1 MARSRSH
8 TRRAP
13 RSMPRGTLVVHAE
26 GYGFVRTAEGE
37 YFIPS
42 AKLGGAFDGDV
53 VEVAPLSS
61 AASKAHRSSGRD
73 AMRTGGRPAARVVRV
88 VERAHETLI
97 GRYEVAD
104 PFGVVI
110 PEDPRIPYDI
120 FTQRSAVPDIPHG
133 ALVRVR
139 ISTYPSRNTAATG
152 VVEEVLG
159 EADEPRIGVESI
171 IARHKLETRFS
182 DACLKEADGLRLDVE
197 AALSRGYVDLRDR
210 CVFTI
215 DPVDAR
221 DFDDALSLEW
231 IAGDGSMGVARERVG
246 DDGSMGVARER
257 VGDGEAVALSRGRI
271 GDDSAVL
278 LRERVGDDSAALSC
292 ESGICSD
299 AGLSV
304 LSADAGSGS
313 SFVSSSA
320 DTGSGSS
327 LAGSSTDTDSTA
339 VLSGSGWENAG
350 AAVWRLGVH
359 IADVSA
365 YVPWGSSIDLDAR
378 SRATSAYLVDRVIPM
393 LPERLSN
400 DLCSLRPDEDRLS
413 MTVDL
418 YLDGKSRVNRY
429 EIYPAVIRS
438 KARLTYDAVQEWL
451 DGFGSSGIAPRPDD
465 ADAPFATDAS
475 AATDALN
482 AADAPAASDVLVATV
497 APAASDA
504 PAAVAP
510 AAADAPAAVA
520 LAAANVPTTSEG
532 RSPYLL
538 RLSGQKRA
546 ENGLEMS
553 RTPQKL
559 DLDAVNCPESL
570 KTTSYSHVDC
580 PKDGKTTCSSQSD
593 GREEGHEAAGRPPSA
608 WESAGRSPYA
618 CEAAGK
624 LPSACEAAPK
634 APRPHGAGIP
644 RQVADRLAPLSRI
657 GKLRAELRRRA
668 GGIDFPSTEAKV
680 RLDADGRPT
689 GVDLRRKTDA
699 TSLVEEAMILANEAV
714 AHRLVAADS
723 PALFRVHERPA
734 ADGLAGLIPVLEEFD
749 WFTRIDK
756 TRFALGDPHAVQAA
770 LEASRGRSE
779 GELVGSLLLRAM
791 KRADYRPSCEG
802 HYGLASEAYAH
813 FTSPIRRYPDLVVHH
828 MLKALLF
835 GRSELHDQEAS
846 ALRWLGRHCS
856 EREREADA
864 AARES
869 QELKLIELM
878 ESQVGEAFSGV
889 VSGVAPY
896 GLYVRLDNT
905 AEGLLPVRRLG
916 TEYYSL
922 DAELHRLVG
931 QDSGR
936 TWRLGQRVAVLLT
949 LADARRHVLEFRL
962 AGEVR

>member
-53 VEVAPLSS
+53 VEIAPLSS

-120 FTQRSAVPDIPHG
+120 FTQRSSAPGIPHG

-139 ISTYPSRNTAATG
+139 ISTYPSRTTAATG

-197 AALSRGYVDLRDR
+197 AALSRGYADLRDR

-221 DFDDALSLEW
+221 DFDDALSLERLDGSDDMAS
-231 IAGDGSMGVARERVG
+231 AGDVPASPADGTAGRSGKTRAQTGPRALDEGVLRTP
-246 DDGSMGVARER
+246 SK
-257 VGDGEAVALSRGRI
+257 ALRI
-271 GDDSAVL
+271 
-278 LRERVGDDSAALSC
+278 LR
-292 ESGICSD
+292 
-299 AGLSV
+299 AGLPASPGGASGD
-304 LSADAGSGS
+304 LGSTPAS
-313 SFVSSSA
+313 S
-320 DTGSGSS
+320 
-327 LAGSSTDTDSTA
+327 AGSSIEMGGPSVP
-339 VLSGSGWENAG
+339 VLSGVGWEGAG
-350 AAVWRLGVH
+350 VPVWRLGVH

-365 YVPWGSSIDLDAR
+365 YVPWGSAIDLDAR
-378 SRATSAYLVDRVIPM
+378 NRATSAYLVDRVIPM

-418 YLDGKSRVNRY
+418 YLDGKGRVNRY
-429 EIYPAVIRS
+429 EVYPAVIRS
-438 KARLTYDAVQEWL
+438 KARLTYDEVQEWL
-451 DGFGSSGIAPRPDD
+451 DGLGSSGIAPRPDD
-465 ADAPFATDAS
+465 ADAPFATDAP
-475 AATDALN
+475 AVTDESN

-497 APAASDA
+497 APAAADA

-510 AAADAPAAVA
+510 AATNA
-520 LAAANVPTTSEG
+520 LTASEG

-559 DLDAVNCPESL
+559 DLDAADCPESL

-624 LPSACEAAPK
+624 LPPACEAAPE
-634 APRPHGAGIP
+634 APRPHSAGIP

-657 GKLRAELRRRA
+657 GKLRAKLRRRA

-714 AHRLVAADS
+714 AHRLVAVDS

-749 WFTRIDK
+749 WFARIDK
-756 TRFALGDPHAVQAA
+756 TRFALGDPHAVQAV

-936 TWRLGQRVAVLLT
+936 MWRLGQRVAVVLT

>member
-53 VEVAPLSS
+53 VEIAPLSS

-120 FTQRSAVPDIPHG
+120 FTQRSSAPDIPHG

-197 AALSRGYVDLRDR
+197 AALSRGYADLRDR

-231 IAGDGSMGVARERVG
+231 IG
-246 DDGSMGVARER
+246 DDGSMGVTRER
-257 VGDGEAVALSRGRI
+257 IGSGDAAALSRGRI
-271 GDDSAVL
+271 GDGDAPALS
-278 LRERVGDDSAALSC
+278 RERVGDDSAALSR
-292 ESGICSD
+292 EPGICSD
-299 AGLSV
+299 AGLTA
-304 LSADAGSGS
+304 LSADAGSAS
-313 SFVSSSA
+313 SFA
-320 DTGSGSS
+320 
-327 LAGSSTDTDSTA
+327 ASSTAAGSTA
-339 VLSGSGWENAG
+339 VISGSGWENAG

-365 YVPWGSSIDLDAR
+365 YVPWGSAIDLDAR
-378 SRATSAYLVDRVIPM
+378 NRATGAYLVDRVIPM

-418 YLDGKSRVNRY
+418 YLDGKGRVNRY
-429 EIYPAVIRS
+429 EVYPAVIRS

-451 DGFGSSGIAPRPDD
+451 HGFDSPGIAARPDD
-465 ADAPFATDAS
+465 ADAPFATDAP
-475 AATDALN
+475 AVTDASN
-482 AADAPAASDVLVATV
+482 AADSPAAT
-497 APAASDA
+497 
-504 PAAVAP
+504 VAP

-520 LAAANVPTTSEG
+520 PAATNALTASEG

-559 DLDAVNCPESL
+559 DLDAADCPESL

-580 PKDGKTTCSSQSD
+580 PKDGKATCSSQSD

-608 WESAGRSPYA
+608 WESAGRPPYA
-618 CEAAGK
+618 CEAAGRP
-624 LPSACEAAPK
+624 PSACETAPE
-634 APRPHGAGIP
+634 APLLHGAGIP

-657 GKLRAELRRRA
+657 GKLRAEMRRRA

-749 WFTRIDK
+749 WFARIDK

-828 MLKALLF
+828 MLKALLL

-846 ALRWLGRHCS
+846 ALRWLGHHCS

-936 TWRLGQRVAVLLT
+936 TWRLGQRIAVVLT

-962 AGEVR
+962 AGKTV

>member
-13 RSMPRGTLVVHAE
+13 RSMPLGTLVVHAE

-53 VEVAPLSS
+53 VEIAPLSS

-73 AMRTGGRPAARVVRV
+73 AMRAGGRPAARVVRV

-120 FTQRSAVPDIPHG
+120 FTQRSAAPDIPHG

-139 ISTYPSRNTAATG
+139 IATYPSRNTAATG

-197 AALSRGYVDLRDR
+197 AALSRGYADLRDR

-221 DFDDALSLEW
+221 DFDDALSLERLDGSDDMAS
-231 IAGDGSMGVARERVG
+231 AGDAPASPADGTAGRSGKTRAQTGPRALDEGVLRTP
-246 DDGSMGVARER
+246 SK
-257 VGDGEAVALSRGRI
+257 ALRI
-271 GDDSAVL
+271 
-278 LRERVGDDSAALSC
+278 LR
-292 ESGICSD
+292 
-299 AGLSV
+299 AGLPASPGGASGD
-304 LSADAGSGS
+304 LGSTPAS
-313 SFVSSSA
+313 S
-320 DTGSGSS
+320 
-327 LAGSSTDTDSTA
+327 AGSSIEMGGPSVP
-339 VLSGSGWENAG
+339 VLSGVGWEGAG
-350 AAVWRLGVH
+350 VPVWRLGVH

-365 YVPWGSSIDLDAR
+365 YVPWGSAIDLDAR
-378 SRATSAYLVDRVIPM
+378 NRATSAYLVDRVIPM

-418 YLDGKSRVNRY
+418 YLDGKGRVNRY
-429 EIYPAVIRS
+429 EVYPAVIRS

-451 DGFGSSGIAPRPDD
+451 DGFDSPGIAARPDD
-465 ADAPFATDAS
+465 ADAPFATDAP
-475 AATDALN
+475 AVTDASN
-482 AADAPAASDVLVATV
+482 AADAPAAT
-497 APAASDA
+497 
-504 PAAVAP
+504 VAP

-520 LAAANVPTTSEG
+520 PAATNALTASEG

-559 DLDAVNCPESL
+559 DLNAADCPESL

-624 LPSACEAAPK
+624 PPSACDTAPEAPL
-634 APRPHGAGIP
+634 PHGAGIP

-846 ALRWLGRHCS
+846 ALRWLGLHCS

-936 TWRLGQRVAVLLT
+936 TWRLGQRVAVVLT

>member
-1 MARSRSH
+1 MSRSRSH

-53 VEVAPLSS
+53 VEIAPLSS

-73 AMRTGGRPAARVVRV
+73 AMRTGGRPAARVVCV

-104 PFGVVI
+104 PFGVVT

-120 FTQRSAVPDIPHG
+120 FTQRSAAPDIPHG

-139 ISTYPSRNTAATG
+139 IATYASRNTAATG

-197 AALSRGYVDLRDR
+197 AALSRGYADLRDR
-210 CVFTI
+210 CMFTI

-221 DFDDALSLEW
+221 DFDDALSLERLDGSDDMAS
-231 IAGDGSMGVARERVG
+231 AGDAPASPADGTAGRSGKTRAQTGPRALDEGVLRTP
-246 DDGSMGVARER
+246 SK
-257 VGDGEAVALSRGRI
+257 ALRI
-271 GDDSAVL
+271 
-278 LRERVGDDSAALSC
+278 LR
-292 ESGICSD
+292 
-299 AGLSV
+299 AGLPSSPGGASSD
-304 LSADAGSGS
+304 LGSTPAS
-313 SFVSSSA
+313 S
-320 DTGSGSS
+320 
-327 LAGSSTDTDSTA
+327 AGSSIEMGGPSVP
-339 VLSGSGWENAG
+339 VLSGVGWEGAG
-350 AAVWRLGVH
+350 VPVWRLGVH

-365 YVPWGSSIDLDAR
+365 YVPWGSAIDLDAR
-378 SRATSAYLVDRVIPM
+378 NRATSAYLVDRVIPM

-418 YLDGKSRVNRY
+418 YLDGKGRVNRY
-429 EIYPAVIRS
+429 EVYPAVIRS

-451 DGFGSSGIAPRPDD
+451 DGFDSPGIAARPDD
-465 ADAPFATDAS
+465 ADAPFATDAP
-475 AATDALN
+475 ALTEASN
-482 AADAPAASDVLVATV
+482 AADAPAAT
-497 APAASDA
+497 
-504 PAAVAP
+504 VAP

-520 LAAANVPTTSEG
+520 LAAANALTASEG

-538 RLSGQKRA
+538 RLSGQNRA

-559 DLDAVNCPESL
+559 DLDAADCPESL

-580 PKDGKTTCSSQSD
+580 LKDGKATCSSQSD

-608 WESAGRSPYA
+608 WESAGRPPYA
-618 CEAAGK
+618 CEVAGRP
-624 LPSACEAAPK
+624 PSACETAPE
-634 APRPHGAGIP
+634 APLPHGAGIP

-657 GKLRAELRRRA
+657 GKLRAEMRRRA

-749 WFTRIDK
+749 WFARIDK
-756 TRFALGDPHAVQAA
+756 TRFALGDSHAVQAA

-835 GRSELHDQEAS
+835 GHSELHDQEAS

-869 QELKLIELM
+869 QELKLIGLM

-936 TWRLGQRVAVLLT
+936 TWRLGQRVAVVLT

>member
-53 VEVAPLSS
+53 VEIAPLSS

-120 FTQRSAVPDIPHG
+120 FTQRSAAPDIPHG

-182 DACLKEADGLRLDVE
+182 DACLKEADGLRFDVE
-197 AALSRGYVDLRDR
+197 AALSRGYADLRDR

-231 IAGDGSMGVARERVG
+231 IG
-246 DDGSMGVARER
+246 DDGSMGVTRER
-257 VGDGEAVALSRGRI
+257 IGSGDAAALSRGRI
-271 GDDSAVL
+271 GDGDAPALS
-278 LRERVGDDSAALSC
+278 RERVGDDSAALSR
-292 ESGICSD
+292 EPGICSD
-299 AGLSV
+299 AGLTA
-304 LSADAGSGS
+304 LSADAGSAS
-313 SFVSSSA
+313 SFA
-320 DTGSGSS
+320 
-327 LAGSSTDTDSTA
+327 ASSTAAGSTA
-339 VLSGSGWENAG
+339 VISGSGWENAG

-365 YVPWGSSIDLDAR
+365 YVPWGSAIDLDAR
-378 SRATSAYLVDRVIPM
+378 NRATSAYLVDRVIPM

-418 YLDGKSRVNRY
+418 YLDGKGRVNRY
-429 EIYPAVIRS
+429 EVYPAVIRS

-451 DGFGSSGIAPRPDD
+451 DGFDSPGIAARPDD
-465 ADAPFATDAS
+465 ADAPFATDAP
-475 AATDALN
+475 AVTDASN
-482 AADAPAASDVLVATV
+482 AADAPAAT
-497 APAASDA
+497 
-504 PAAVAP
+504 VAP

-520 LAAANVPTTSEG
+520 PAAINALSASEG

-559 DLDAVNCPESL
+559 DLDAADCPESL

-580 PKDGKTTCSSQSD
+580 PKDGKATCSSQSD

-618 CEAAGK
+618 CEAAGRP
-624 LPSACEAAPK
+624 PSACEAAPE

-644 RQVADRLAPLSRI
+644 RQVADCLAPLSRI
-657 GKLRAELRRRA
+657 GKLRAEMRRRA

-699 TSLVEEAMILANEAV
+699 TSLVEEAMILANEAI

-749 WFTRIDK
+749 WFARIDK

-770 LEASRGRSE
+770 LETYVSSIQQSFQNYLPDQYEIAKGAKVQTLGT
-779 GELVGSLLLRAM
+779 GEVVLAL
-791 KRADYRPSCEG
+791 CE
-802 HYGLASEAYAH
+802 
-813 FTSPIRRYPDLVVHH
+813 
-828 MLKALLF
+828 
-835 GRSELHDQEAS
+835 
-846 ALRWLGRHCS
+846 
-856 EREREADA
+856 DA
-864 AARES
+864 
-869 QELKLIELM
+869 
-878 ESQVGEAFSGV
+878 SGV
-889 VSGVAPY
+889 LSAIE
-896 GLYVRLDNT
+896 D
-905 AEGLLPVRRLG
+905 
-916 TEYYSL
+916 
-922 DAELHRLVG
+922 
-931 QDSGR
+931 
-936 TWRLGQRVAVLLT
+936 
-949 LADARRHVLEFRL
+949 RL
-962 AGEVR
+962 AG

>member
-13 RSMPRGTLVVHAE
+13 RSMPRGSLVVHAE

-53 VEVAPLSS
+53 VEIAPLSS

-120 FTQRSAVPDIPHG
+120 FTQRSAAPDILHG

-139 ISTYPSRNTAATG
+139 ISTYPSRNTAAAG

-197 AALSRGYVDLRDR
+197 AALSRGYADLRDR

-221 DFDDALSLEW
+221 DFDDALSLERL
-231 IAGDGSMGVARERVG
+231 DGSDDMASADDAPASPADGTAERSGKTRAQTGPRALDEGVLRTP
-246 DDGSMGVARER
+246 SK
-257 VGDGEAVALSRGRI
+257 ALRTPR
-271 GDDSAVL
+271 
-278 LRERVGDDSAALSC
+278 
-292 ESGICSD
+292 
-299 AGLSV
+299 AGLLASPGGASGD
-304 LSADAGSGS
+304 LGSTPAS
-313 SFVSSSA
+313 S
-320 DTGSGSS
+320 
-327 LAGSSTDTDSTA
+327 AGSSIEMGGPSVP
-339 VLSGSGWENAG
+339 VLSGVGWEGAG
-350 AAVWRLGVH
+350 APVWRLGVH

-365 YVPWGSSIDLDAR
+365 YVPWGSAIDLDAR
-378 SRATSAYLVDRVIPM
+378 NRATSAYLVDRVIPM

-418 YLDGKSRVNRY
+418 YLDGKGRVNRY
-429 EIYPAVIRS
+429 GIYPAVIRS

-451 DGFGSSGIAPRPDD
+451 DGLGSSGIAPRPDD
-465 ADAPFATDAS
+465 ADAPFATDAP
-475 AATDALN
+475 AVTDASN
-482 AADAPAASDVLVATV
+482 AADAPAAT
-497 APAASDA
+497 
-504 PAAVAP
+504 VAP

-520 LAAANVPTTSEG
+520 PAATNALTASEG

-559 DLDAVNCPESL
+559 DLDAADCPESL

-593 GREEGHEAAGRPPSA
+593 GREERHEAAGRPPSA
-608 WESAGRSPYA
+608 CEAAGSSPSAW
-618 CEAAGK
+618 EAAGK
-624 LPSACEAAPK
+624 LPSACEAASE
-634 APRPHGAGIP
+634 APRPHSAGIP
-644 RQVADRLAPLSRI
+644 RQVADRLALLSRI

-680 RLDADGRPT
+680 RLDADGYPV

-936 TWRLGQRVAVLLT
+936 TWRLGQRVAVVLT

>member
-53 VEVAPLSS
+53 VEIAPLSS

-73 AMRTGGRPAARVVRV
+73 AMRTRGRPAARVVRV
-88 VERAHETLI
+88 LERAHETLI

-120 FTQRSAVPDIPHG
+120 FTQRASAPDIPHG

-197 AALSRGYVDLRDR
+197 AALSRGYADLRDR

-221 DFDDALSLEW
+221 DFDDALSLERLDGSDDMAS
-231 IAGDGSMGVARERVG
+231 AGDAPASPADGTAGRSGKTRAQTGPRALDEGVLRTP
-246 DDGSMGVARER
+246 SK
-257 VGDGEAVALSRGRI
+257 ALRI
-271 GDDSAVL
+271 
-278 LRERVGDDSAALSC
+278 LR
-292 ESGICSD
+292 
-299 AGLSV
+299 AGLPASPGGASSD
-304 LSADAGSGS
+304 LGSTPAS
-313 SFVSSSA
+313 S
-320 DTGSGSS
+320 
-327 LAGSSTDTDSTA
+327 AGSSIEMGGPSVP
-339 VLSGSGWENAG
+339 VLSGVGWEGAG
-350 AAVWRLGVH
+350 VPVWRLGVH

-365 YVPWGSSIDLDAR
+365 YVPWGSAIDLDAR
-378 SRATSAYLVDRVIPM
+378 NRATSAYLVDRVIPM

-418 YLDGKSRVNRY
+418 YLDGKGRVNRY
-429 EIYPAVIRS
+429 EVYPAVIRS

-451 DGFGSSGIAPRPDD
+451 DGFDSPGIAARPDD
-465 ADAPFATDAS
+465 ADAPFATDAP
-475 AATDALN
+475 AVTDASN
-482 AADAPAASDVLVATV
+482 AADAPAAT
-497 APAASDA
+497 
-504 PAAVAP
+504 VAP

-520 LAAANVPTTSEG
+520 PAATNALTASEG

-559 DLDAVNCPESL
+559 DLDAADCPESL

-580 PKDGKTTCSSQSD
+580 PKDGKATCSSQGD
-593 GREEGHEAAGRPPSA
+593 GRGEGHEAAGRPP
-608 WESAGRSPYA
+608 YA
-618 CEAAGK
+618 CEAAGRP
-624 LPSACEAAPK
+624 PSACETAPE
-634 APRPHGAGIP
+634 APLPHGAGIP

-657 GKLRAELRRRA
+657 GKLRAEMRRRA

-749 WFTRIDK
+749 WFARIDK

-936 TWRLGQRVAVLLT
+936 TWRLGQRVAVVLT

-962 AGEVR
+962 AGKTV

>member
-1 MARSRSH
+1 
-8 TRRAP
+8 
-13 RSMPRGTLVVHAE
+13 MPRGTLVVHAE

-53 VEVAPLSS
+53 VEIAPLSS

-73 AMRTGGRPAARVVRV
+73 TMRTGGRPAARVVRV
-88 VERAHETLI
+88 VEHAHETLL

-120 FTQRSAVPDIPHG
+120 FTQRSSAPDIPHG

-197 AALSRGYVDLRDR
+197 AALSRGYADLRDR

-221 DFDDALSLEW
+221 DFDDALSLERLDGSDDMAS
-231 IAGDGSMGVARERVG
+231 AGDAPASPTDGTAGRSGKTRAQTGPRALDEGVLRTP
-246 DDGSMGVARER
+246 SK
-257 VGDGEAVALSRGRI
+257 ALRI
-271 GDDSAVL
+271 
-278 LRERVGDDSAALSC
+278 LR
-292 ESGICSD
+292 
-299 AGLSV
+299 AGLPASPGG
-304 LSADAGSGS
+304 AS
-313 SFVSSSA
+313 SDLGYTPASS
-320 DTGSGSS
+320 
-327 LAGSSTDTDSTA
+327 AGSSIEMGGPSVP
-339 VLSGSGWENAG
+339 VLSGVGWEGAG
-350 AAVWRLGVH
+350 VPVWRLGVH

-365 YVPWGSSIDLDAR
+365 YVSWGSAIDLDAR
-378 SRATSAYLVDRVIPM
+378 NRATSAYLVDRVIPM

-418 YLDGKSRVNRY
+418 YLDGKGRVNRY
-429 EIYPAVIRS
+429 EVYPAVIRS

-451 DGFGSSGIAPRPDD
+451 DGFDSPGIAARPDD
-465 ADAPFATDAS
+465 ADAPFATDAP
-475 AATDALN
+475 AVTDASN
-482 AADAPAASDVLVATV
+482 AAAAPAAT
-497 APAASDA
+497 
-504 PAAVAP
+504 VAP

-520 LAAANVPTTSEG
+520 LAAANALTASEG

-538 RLSGQKRA
+538 RLSGQNRA

-559 DLDAVNCPESL
+559 DLDAADCPESL

-580 PKDGKTTCSSQSD
+580 PKDGKATCSSQSD

-608 WESAGRSPYA
+608 WESAGRPPYA
-618 CEAAGK
+618 CEAAGRP
-624 LPSACEAAPK
+624 PSACETAPE
-634 APRPHGAGIP
+634 APLPHGAGIP
-644 RQVADRLAPLSRI
+644 RQVADRLAPLSHI
-657 GKLRAELRRRA
+657 GKLRAEMRRRA

-734 ADGLAGLIPVLEEFD
+734 ADGLAGLIPVLEELD
-749 WFTRIDK
+749 WFARIDK

-846 ALRWLGRHCS
+846 ALRWLGSHCS

-936 TWRLGQRVAVLLT
+936 TWRLGQRIAVVLT

-962 AGEVR
+962 AGKTI

>member
-37 YFIPS
+37 YFIPP

-53 VEVAPLSS
+53 VEIAPLSS

-120 FTQRSAVPDIPHG
+120 FTQRSAAPDIPHG

-139 ISTYPSRNTAATG
+139 ILTYPSRNTAATG

-171 IARHKLETRFS
+171 IARRKFETRFS

-197 AALSRGYVDLRDR
+197 AALSRGYADLRDR

-221 DFDDALSLEW
+221 DFDDALSLERLDGSDDMAS
-231 IAGDGSMGVARERVG
+231 AGDAPASPADGTAGRSGKTRAQTGPRALDEGVLRTP
-246 DDGSMGVARER
+246 SK
-257 VGDGEAVALSRGRI
+257 ALRI
-271 GDDSAVL
+271 
-278 LRERVGDDSAALSC
+278 LR
-292 ESGICSD
+292 
-299 AGLSV
+299 AGLPASPGGASSD
-304 LSADAGSGS
+304 LGSTPAS
-313 SFVSSSA
+313 S
-320 DTGSGSS
+320 
-327 LAGSSTDTDSTA
+327 AGSSIEMGGPSVP
-339 VLSGSGWENAG
+339 VLSGVGWEGAG
-350 AAVWRLGVH
+350 APVWRLGVH

-365 YVPWGSSIDLDAR
+365 YVPWGSAIDLDAR
-378 SRATSAYLVDRVIPM
+378 NRATSAYLVDRVIPM

-418 YLDGKSRVNRY
+418 YLDGKGRVNRY
-429 EIYPAVIRS
+429 EVYPAVIRS

-451 DGFGSSGIAPRPDD
+451 DGFDSPGIAARPDD
-465 ADAPFATDAS
+465 ADAPFATDAP
-475 AATDALN
+475 AVTDASN
-482 AADAPAASDVLVATV
+482 AADAPAATV
-497 APAASDA
+497 APAAAA
-504 PAAVAP
+504 PAAPVAP

-520 LAAANVPTTSEG
+520 PAATNALSASEG

-559 DLDAVNCPESL
+559 DLDAADCPESL

-580 PKDGKTTCSSQSD
+580 PKDGKATCSSQSD

-608 WESAGRSPYA
+608 WESAGRPPYA
-618 CEAAGK
+618 CEAAGRP
-624 LPSACEAAPK
+624 PSACETAPE
-634 APRPHGAGIP
+634 APLPHGAGIP

-657 GKLRAELRRRA
+657 GKLRAQMRRRA

-749 WFTRIDK
+749 WFARIDK

-936 TWRLGQRVAVLLT
+936 TWRLGQRIAVVLT

>member
-53 VEVAPLSS
+53 VEIAPLSS

-73 AMRTGGRPAARVVRV
+73 AMRTRGRPAARVVRV

-120 FTQRSAVPDIPHG
+120 FTQRSSAPDIPHG

-197 AALSRGYVDLRDR
+197 AALSRGYADLRDR

-221 DFDDALSLEW
+221 DFDDALSLERLDGSDDMAS
-231 IAGDGSMGVARERVG
+231 AGDAPASPADGTAGRNGKTRAQTGPRALDEGVLRTP
-246 DDGSMGVARER
+246 SK
-257 VGDGEAVALSRGRI
+257 ALRI
-271 GDDSAVL
+271 
-278 LRERVGDDSAALSC
+278 LR
-292 ESGICSD
+292 
-299 AGLSV
+299 AGLPASPGGASGD
-304 LSADAGSGS
+304 LGSTPAS
-313 SFVSSSA
+313 S
-320 DTGSGSS
+320 
-327 LAGSSTDTDSTA
+327 AGSSIEMGGPSVP
-339 VLSGSGWENAG
+339 VLSGVGWEGAG
-350 AAVWRLGVH
+350 VPVWRLGVH

-365 YVPWGSSIDLDAR
+365 YVPWGSAIDLDAR
-378 SRATSAYLVDRVIPM
+378 NRATSAYLVDRVIPM

-418 YLDGKSRVNRY
+418 YLDGKGRVNRY
-429 EIYPAVIRS
+429 EVYSAVIRS

-451 DGFGSSGIAPRPDD
+451 DGFDSPGIAARPDD
-465 ADAPFATDAS
+465 ADAPFATDAP
-475 AATDALN
+475 AVTDASN
-482 AADAPAASDVLVATV
+482 AADAPAATV
-497 APAASDA
+497 APAAAA
-504 PAAVAP
+504 PAATVAP

-520 LAAANVPTTSEG
+520 PVATNALSASEG

-559 DLDAVNCPESL
+559 DLDAADCPESL

-580 PKDGKTTCSSQSD
+580 PKDGKATCSSQSD
-593 GREEGHEAAGRPPSA
+593 GREEGHEAASRPPSA
-608 WESAGRSPYA
+608 WESAGRPPYA
-618 CEAAGK
+618 CEAAGGP
-624 LPSACEAAPK
+624 PSACETAPE
-634 APRPHGAGIP
+634 APLPHGAGIP

-657 GKLRAELRRRA
+657 GKLRAEMRRRA

-749 WFTRIDK
+749 WFARIDK

-936 TWRLGQRVAVLLT
+936 TWRLGQRVAVVLT
-949 LADARRHVLEFRL
+949 LADVRRHVLEFRL

>member
-26 GYGFVRTAEGE
+26 SYGFVRTAEGE

-53 VEVAPLSS
+53 VEIAPLSS

-73 AMRTGGRPAARVVRV
+73 AMRTRGRPAARVVRV

-120 FTQRSAVPDIPHG
+120 FTQRSSAPDIPHG

-197 AALSRGYVDLRDR
+197 AALSRGYADLRDR

-221 DFDDALSLEW
+221 DFDDALSLERLDGSDDMAS
-231 IAGDGSMGVARERVG
+231 AGDAPASPADGTAGRSGKTRAQTGPRALDEGVLRTP
-246 DDGSMGVARER
+246 SK
-257 VGDGEAVALSRGRI
+257 ALRI
-271 GDDSAVL
+271 
-278 LRERVGDDSAALSC
+278 LR
-292 ESGICSD
+292 
-299 AGLSV
+299 AGLPASPGGASSD
-304 LSADAGSGS
+304 LGSTPAS
-313 SFVSSSA
+313 S
-320 DTGSGSS
+320 
-327 LAGSSTDTDSTA
+327 AGSSIEMGGPSVP
-339 VLSGSGWENAG
+339 VLSGVGWEGAG
-350 AAVWRLGVH
+350 VPVWRLGVH

-365 YVPWGSSIDLDAR
+365 YLPWGSAIDLDAR
-378 SRATSAYLVDRVIPM
+378 NRATSAYLVDRVIPM

-418 YLDGKSRVNRY
+418 YLDGKGRVNRY
-429 EIYPAVIRS
+429 EVYPALIRS

-451 DGFGSSGIAPRPDD
+451 DGFDSPGIAARPDD
-465 ADAPFATDAS
+465 ADAPFATDAP
-475 AATDALN
+475 AVTDASN
-482 AADAPAASDVLVATV
+482 AADAPAATV
-497 APAASDA
+497 APAVADA

-510 AAADAPAAVA
+510 AATNA
-520 LAAANVPTTSEG
+520 LTASKG

-546 ENGLEMS
+546 ENGLETS

-559 DLDAVNCPESL
+559 DLDAADCPESL

-580 PKDGKTTCSSQSD
+580 PKDGKTTCSSQSY
-593 GREEGHEAAGRPPSA
+593 GREERHEAAGRPPSA
-608 WESAGRSPYA
+608 WESAGRPPYA
-618 CEAAGK
+618 CEAAGRP
-624 LPSACEAAPK
+624 PSACETAPE
-634 APRPHGAGIP
+634 APLPHGAGIP

-657 GKLRAELRRRA
+657 GKLRAEMRRRA

-749 WFTRIDK
+749 WFARIDK

-936 TWRLGQRVAVLLT
+936 TWRLGQRIAVVLT

>member
-13 RSMPRGTLVVHAE
+13 RSMPRGTLVVHAG

-197 AALSRGYVDLRDR
+197 AALSRGYADLRDR

-221 DFDDALSLEW
+221 DFDDALSLERLDGSDDMAS
-231 IAGDGSMGVARERVG
+231 AGDAPASPADGTAGRSGKTRAQTGPRALDEGVLRTP
-246 DDGSMGVARER
+246 SK
-257 VGDGEAVALSRGRI
+257 ALRI
-271 GDDSAVL
+271 
-278 LRERVGDDSAALSC
+278 LR
-292 ESGICSD
+292 
-299 AGLSV
+299 AGLPAS
-304 LSADAGSGS
+304 LGGASGDLGSTPAS
-313 SFVSSSA
+313 S
-320 DTGSGSS
+320 
-327 LAGSSTDTDSTA
+327 AGSSIEMGGPSVP
-339 VLSGSGWENAG
+339 VLSGVGWEGAG
-350 AAVWRLGVH
+350 VPVWRLGVH

-365 YVPWGSSIDLDAR
+365 YVPWGSAIDLDAR
-378 SRATSAYLVDRVIPM
+378 NRATSAYLVDRVIPM

-418 YLDGKSRVNRY
+418 YLDGKGRVNRY
-429 EIYPAVIRS
+429 GIYPAVIRS

-465 ADAPFATDAS
+465 ADAPSVADAS
-475 AATDALN
+475 AATDASN

-510 AAADAPAAVA
+510 AAADAPAAVV

-593 GREEGHEAAGRPPSA
+593 GREEGHEAAG
-608 WESAGRSPYA
+608 
-618 CEAAGK
+618 K
-624 LPSACEAAPK
+624 LPSACEAASE
-634 APRPHGAGIP
+634 APRPHSAGIP
-644 RQVADRLAPLSRI
+644 RQVADRLALLSRI

-680 RLDADGRPT
+680 RLDADGYPV

-714 AHRLVAADS
+714 AHRLVAAGS

-828 MLKALLF
+828 MLKALLL

-878 ESQVGEAFSGV
+878 ESQVGEAFSAV

-896 GLYVRLDNT
+896 GLYARLDNT
-905 AEGLLPVRRLG
+905 AEGLLPVRHLG
-916 TEYYSL
+916 AEYFSF
-922 DAELHRLVG
+922 DADLHRLVG
-931 QDSGR
+931 QDSGKV
-936 TWRLGQRVAVLLT
+936 WRLGQRIAVVLT

-962 AGEVR
+962 AGEVA

>member
-1 MARSRSH
+1 
-8 TRRAP
+8 
-13 RSMPRGTLVVHAE
+13 MPRGTLVVHAE

-53 VEVAPLSS
+53 VEIAPLSS

-73 AMRTGGRPAARVVRV
+73 AMRAGGRPAARVVRA

-120 FTQRSAVPDIPHG
+120 FTQRSAAPDIPHG

-139 ISTYPSRNTAATG
+139 IATYPSRNTAATG

-197 AALSRGYVDLRDR
+197 AALSRGYADLRDR

-221 DFDDALSLEW
+221 DFDDALSLERLDGSDDMAS
-231 IAGDGSMGVARERVG
+231 AGDAPASPADGTAGRSGKTRAQTGPRALDEGVLRTP
-246 DDGSMGVARER
+246 SK
-257 VGDGEAVALSRGRI
+257 ALRI
-271 GDDSAVL
+271 
-278 LRERVGDDSAALSC
+278 LR
-292 ESGICSD
+292 
-299 AGLSV
+299 AGLPAS
-304 LSADAGSGS
+304 LGGASSDLGSTPAS
-313 SFVSSSA
+313 S
-320 DTGSGSS
+320 
-327 LAGSSTDTDSTA
+327 AGSSIEMGGPSVP
-339 VLSGSGWENAG
+339 VLSGVGWEGAG
-350 AAVWRLGVH
+350 VPVWRLGVH

-365 YVPWGSSIDLDAR
+365 YVPWGSAIDLDAR
-378 SRATSAYLVDRVIPM
+378 NRATSAYLVDRVIPM

-418 YLDGKSRVNRY
+418 YLDGEGRVNRY
-429 EIYPAVIRS
+429 EVYPAVIRS

-451 DGFGSSGIAPRPDD
+451 DGFDSPGIAARPDD
-465 ADAPFATDAS
+465 ADAPFATDAP
-475 AATDALN
+475 AVTDASN
-482 AADAPAASDVLVATV
+482 AAAAPAAT
-497 APAASDA
+497 
-504 PAAVAP
+504 VAP

-520 LAAANVPTTSEG
+520 PAATNALTASEG

-538 RLSGQKRA
+538 RFSGQKRA

-559 DLDAVNCPESL
+559 DLDAADCPESL

-580 PKDGKTTCSSQSD
+580 PKDGKATCSSQSD

-608 WESAGRSPYA
+608 WESAGRPPYA
-618 CEAAGK
+618 CEAAGRP
-624 LPSACEAAPK
+624 LPACETAPE
-634 APRPHGAGIP
+634 APLPHGAGIP
-644 RQVADRLAPLSRI
+644 RQVADRLVPLSSI
-657 GKLRAELRRRA
+657 GKLRAEMRRRA

-749 WFTRIDK
+749 WFARIDK

-936 TWRLGQRVAVLLT
+936 TWRLGQRIAVVLT

>member
-53 VEVAPLSS
+53 VEIAPLSS

-73 AMRTGGRPAARVVRV
+73 AMRTRGRPAARVVRV

-110 PEDPRIPYDI
+110 PEDLRIPYDI
-120 FTQRSAVPDIPHG
+120 FTQRSSAPDIPHG

-159 EADEPRIGVESI
+159 EADEPCIGVESI

-197 AALSRGYVDLRDR
+197 AALSRGYADLRDR

-221 DFDDALSLEW
+221 DFDDALSLERLDGSDDMAS
-231 IAGDGSMGVARERVG
+231 AGDAPASPADGTAGRSGKTRAQTSPRALDEGVLRTP
-246 DDGSMGVARER
+246 SK
-257 VGDGEAVALSRGRI
+257 ALRI
-271 GDDSAVL
+271 
-278 LRERVGDDSAALSC
+278 LR
-292 ESGICSD
+292 
-299 AGLSV
+299 AGLPASPGGASSD
-304 LSADAGSGS
+304 LGSTPAS
-313 SFVSSSA
+313 S
-320 DTGSGSS
+320 
-327 LAGSSTDTDSTA
+327 AGSSIEMGGPSVP
-339 VLSGSGWENAG
+339 VLSCVGWEGAG
-350 AAVWRLGVH
+350 VPVWRLGVH

-365 YVPWGSSIDLDAR
+365 YVPWGSAIDLDAR
-378 SRATSAYLVDRVIPM
+378 NRATSAYLVDRVIPM

-418 YLDGKSRVNRY
+418 YLDGKGRVNRY
-429 EIYPAVIRS
+429 EVYPAVIRS

-451 DGFGSSGIAPRPDD
+451 DGFDSPGIAARPDD
-465 ADAPFATDAS
+465 ADAPFATDAP
-475 AATDALN
+475 AVTDASN
-482 AADAPAASDVLVATV
+482 AADAPAAT
-497 APAASDA
+497 
-504 PAAVAP
+504 VAP

-520 LAAANVPTTSEG
+520 PAATNALTASEG

-559 DLDAVNCPESL
+559 DLDAADCPESL

-580 PKDGKTTCSSQSD
+580 PKDGKATCSSQSD

-608 WESAGRSPYA
+608 WKAAGRPLYA

-624 LPSACEAAPK
+624 LPSACEAAPE
-634 APRPHGAGIP
+634 APLPHGAGIP

-657 GKLRAELRRRA
+657 GKLRAEMRRLA

-749 WFTRIDK
+749 WFARIDK

-936 TWRLGQRVAVLLT
+936 TWRLGQRVAVVLT
-949 LADARRHVLEFRL
+949 LADARRYVLEFRL

>member
-88 VERAHETLI
+88 VERAHETVI

-120 FTQRSAVPDIPHG
+120 FTQRSAAPDIPHG

-197 AALSRGYVDLRDR
+197 AALSRSYADLRDR

-221 DFDDALSLEW
+221 DFDDALSLERLDGSDDMAS
-231 IAGDGSMGVARERVG
+231 AGDAPASPADGTAGRSGKTRAQTGPRALDEGVLRTP
-246 DDGSMGVARER
+246 SK
-257 VGDGEAVALSRGRI
+257 ALRI
-271 GDDSAVL
+271 
-278 LRERVGDDSAALSC
+278 LR
-292 ESGICSD
+292 
-299 AGLSV
+299 AGLPASPGGASGD
-304 LSADAGSGS
+304 LGSTPAS
-313 SFVSSSA
+313 S
-320 DTGSGSS
+320 
-327 LAGSSTDTDSTA
+327 AGSSIEMGGPSVP
-339 VLSGSGWENAG
+339 VLSGVGWEGAG
-350 AAVWRLGVH
+350 APVWRLGVH

-365 YVPWGSSIDLDAR
+365 YVPWGSAIDLDAR
-378 SRATSAYLVDRVIPM
+378 NRATSAYLVDRVIPM

-418 YLDGKSRVNRY
+418 YLDGKGRVNRY
-429 EIYPAVIRS
+429 EVYPAVIRS
-438 KARLTYDAVQEWL
+438 KARLTYDAVREWL
-451 DGFGSSGIAPRPDD
+451 DGFDSPGITARPDD
-465 ADAPFATDAS
+465 ADAPSVTDAPAATDAS
-475 AATDALN
+475 N
-482 AADAPAASDVLVATV
+482 AADAPAAT
-497 APAASDA
+497 
-504 PAAVAP
+504 VAP

-520 LAAANVPTTSEG
+520 PAATNALTASEE

-608 WESAGRSPYA
+608 CEAAGSSPSAW
-618 CEAAGK
+618 EAAGK
-624 LPSACEAAPK
+624 LPSACEAASE
-634 APRPHGAGIP
+634 APRPHSAGIP

-749 WFTRIDK
+749 WFARIDK

-936 TWRLGQRVAVLLT
+936 TWRLGQRVAVVLT

>member
-53 VEVAPLSS
+53 VEIAPLSS

-73 AMRTGGRPAARVVRV
+73 AMRTRGRPAARVVRV

-120 FTQRSAVPDIPHG
+120 FTQRSSAPDIPHG

-182 DACLKEADGLRLDVE
+182 DACLKEADGLHLDVE
-197 AALSRGYVDLRDR
+197 AALSRGYADLRDR

-231 IAGDGSMGVARERVG
+231 IG
-246 DDGSMGVARER
+246 DDGSMGVTRER
-257 VGDGEAVALSRGRI
+257 IGSGDAAALSRGRI
-271 GDDSAVL
+271 GDGDAPALS
-278 LRERVGDDSAALSC
+278 RERVGDDSAALSR
-292 ESGICSD
+292 EPGICSD
-299 AGLSV
+299 AGLTA
-304 LSADAGSGS
+304 LSADAGSAS
-313 SFVSSSA
+313 SFA
-320 DTGSGSS
+320 
-327 LAGSSTDTDSTA
+327 ASSTAAGSTA
-339 VLSGSGWENAG
+339 VISGSGWENAG
-350 AAVWRLGVH
+350 AAAWRLGVH

-365 YVPWGSSIDLDAR
+365 YVPWGSAIDLDAR
-378 SRATSAYLVDRVIPM
+378 NRATSAYLVDRVIPM

-418 YLDGKSRVNRY
+418 YLDGKGRVNRY
-429 EIYPAVIRS
+429 EVYPAVIRS

-451 DGFGSSGIAPRPDD
+451 DGFDSPGIAARPDD
-465 ADAPFATDAS
+465 ADAPFATDAP
-475 AATDALN
+475 AVTDASN
-482 AADAPAASDVLVATV
+482 AADAPAATV
-497 APAASDA
+497 APAVADA

-510 AAADAPAAVA
+510 AATNA
-520 LAAANVPTTSEG
+520 LTASEG

-559 DLDAVNCPESL
+559 DLDAADCPESL

-580 PKDGKTTCSSQSD
+580 PKDGKATCSSQSD
-593 GREEGHEAAGRPPSA
+593 GREEGHESAGRPPSA
-608 WESAGRSPYA
+608 WESAGRPPYA
-618 CEAAGK
+618 CEAAGRP
-624 LPSACEAAPK
+624 PSACETAPE
-634 APRPHGAGIP
+634 APLPHGAGIP

-657 GKLRAELRRRA
+657 GKLRAEIRRRA

-749 WFTRIDK
+749 WFARIDK

-936 TWRLGQRVAVLLT
+936 TWRLGQRIAVVLT

-962 AGEVR
+962 AGKTV

>member
-1 MARSRSH
+1 
-8 TRRAP
+8 
-13 RSMPRGTLVVHAE
+13 MPRGTLVVHAE

-53 VEVAPLSS
+53 VEIAPLSS

-110 PEDPRIPYDI
+110 PKDPRIPYDI
-120 FTQRSAVPDIPHG
+120 FTQRSSAPDIPHG

-197 AALSRGYVDLRDR
+197 AALSRGYADLRDR

-231 IAGDGSMGVARERVG
+231 IG
-246 DDGSMGVARER
+246 DDGSMGVTRER
-257 VGDGEAVALSRGRI
+257 IGSGDAAALSRGRI
-271 GDDSAVL
+271 GDGDAPALS
-278 LRERVGDDSAALSC
+278 RERVGDDSAALSR
-292 ESGICSD
+292 EPGICSD
-299 AGLSV
+299 AGLTA
-304 LSADAGSGS
+304 LSADAGSAS
-313 SFVSSSA
+313 SFA
-320 DTGSGSS
+320 
-327 LAGSSTDTDSTA
+327 ASSTAAGSTA
-339 VLSGSGWENAG
+339 VISGSGWENAG

-365 YVPWGSSIDLDAR
+365 YVPWGSAIDLDAR
-378 SRATSAYLVDRVIPM
+378 NRATSAYLVDRVIPM

-418 YLDGKSRVNRY
+418 YLDGKGRVNRY
-429 EIYPAVIRS
+429 EVYPAVIRS

-451 DGFGSSGIAPRPDD
+451 DGFDSPGIAARPDD
-465 ADAPFATDAS
+465 ADAPFATDAP
-475 AATDALN
+475 AVTDASN
-482 AADAPAASDVLVATV
+482 AAAAPAAT
-497 APAASDA
+497 
-504 PAAVAP
+504 VAP

-520 LAAANVPTTSEG
+520 PAATNALSVSEG

-559 DLDAVNCPESL
+559 DLDAADCPESL

-580 PKDGKTTCSSQSD
+580 PKNGKATCSSQSD

-608 WESAGRSPYA
+608 WESAGRPPYA
-618 CEAAGK
+618 CEAAGRP
-624 LPSACEAAPK
+624 PSACETAPE
-634 APRPHGAGIP
+634 APLPHGAGIP

-657 GKLRAELRRRA
+657 GKLRAEMRRRA

-749 WFTRIDK
+749 WFARIDK

-936 TWRLGQRVAVLLT
+936 TWRLGQRIAVVLT

-962 AGEVR
+962 AGKTV

>member
-73 AMRTGGRPAARVVRV
+73 AMRAGGRPAARVMRV

-120 FTQRSAVPDIPHG
+120 FTQRSAAPDIPHG

-139 ISTYPSRNTAATG
+139 IATYPSRNTAATG

-197 AALSRGYVDLRDR
+197 AALSRGYADLRDR

-231 IAGDGSMGVARERVG
+231 LDGSDDMASAGDAPASPADGTAGRSGKTRAQTGPRALDEGVLRTP
-246 DDGSMGVARER
+246 SK
-257 VGDGEAVALSRGRI
+257 ALRI
-271 GDDSAVL
+271 
-278 LRERVGDDSAALSC
+278 LR
-292 ESGICSD
+292 
-299 AGLSV
+299 AGLPASPGGASSD
-304 LSADAGSGS
+304 LGSTPAS
-313 SFVSSSA
+313 S
-320 DTGSGSS
+320 
-327 LAGSSTDTDSTA
+327 AGSSIEMGGPSVP
-339 VLSGSGWENAG
+339 VLSGVGWEGAG
-350 AAVWRLGVH
+350 VPVWRLGVH

-365 YVPWGSSIDLDAR
+365 YVLWGSAIDLDAR
-378 SRATSAYLVDRVIPM
+378 NRATSAYLVDRVIPM

-418 YLDGKSRVNRY
+418 YLDGKGRVNRY
-429 EIYPAVIRS
+429 EVYPAVIRS

-451 DGFGSSGIAPRPDD
+451 DGFDSPGIAARPDD
-465 ADAPFATDAS
+465 ADAPFATDAP
-475 AATDALN
+475 AVTDASN
-482 AADAPAASDVLVATV
+482 AADAPAAT
-497 APAASDA
+497 
-504 PAAVAP
+504 VAP

-520 LAAANVPTTSEG
+520 PAATNALTASEG

-559 DLDAVNCPESL
+559 DLDAADCPESL

-580 PKDGKTTCSSQSD
+580 PKDGKATCSSQSD

-608 WESAGRSPYA
+608 WESAGRPPYA
-618 CEAAGK
+618 CEAAGRP
-624 LPSACEAAPK
+624 PSACETAPE
-634 APRPHGAGIP
+634 APLPHGAGIP

-657 GKLRAELRRRA
+657 GKLRAEMRRRA

-689 GVDLRRKTDA
+689 GVNLRRKTDA

-723 PALFRVHERPA
+723 SALFRVHERPA

-749 WFTRIDK
+749 WFARIDK

-878 ESQVGEAFSGV
+878 ESQVGEAFSAV

-896 GLYVRLDNT
+896 GLYARLDNT
-905 AEGLLPVRRLG
+905 AEGLLPVRHLG
-916 TEYYSL
+916 AEYFSF
-922 DAELHRLVG
+922 DADLHRLVG
-931 QDSGR
+931 QDSGKV
-936 TWRLGQRVAVLLT
+936 WRLGQRIAVVLT

-962 AGEVR
+962 AGEVA

>member
-120 FTQRSAVPDIPHG
+120 FTQRSAAPDIPHG

-171 IARHKLETRFS
+171 IARHRLETRFS

-197 AALSRGYVDLRDR
+197 AALSRGYADLRDR

-221 DFDDALSLEW
+221 DFDDALSLERLDGSDDMAS
-231 IAGDGSMGVARERVG
+231 AGDAPASPADGTAGRSGKTRAQTGPRALDEGVLRTP
-246 DDGSMGVARER
+246 SK
-257 VGDGEAVALSRGRI
+257 ALRI
-271 GDDSAVL
+271 
-278 LRERVGDDSAALSC
+278 LR
-292 ESGICSD
+292 
-299 AGLSV
+299 AGLPAS
-304 LSADAGSGS
+304 LGGASSDLGSTPAS
-313 SFVSSSA
+313 S
-320 DTGSGSS
+320 
-327 LAGSSTDTDSTA
+327 AGSSIEMGGPSVP
-339 VLSGSGWENAG
+339 VLSGVGWEGAG
-350 AAVWRLGVH
+350 VPVWRLGVH

-365 YVPWGSSIDLDAR
+365 YVPWGSAIDLDAR
-378 SRATSAYLVDRVIPM
+378 NRATSAYLVDRVIPM

-418 YLDGKSRVNRY
+418 YLDGKGRVNRY
-429 EIYPAVIRS
+429 EVYPAVIRS

-451 DGFGSSGIAPRPDD
+451 DGFDSPGIAARPDD
-465 ADAPFATDAS
+465 ADAPFATDAP
-475 AATDALN
+475 AVTDASN
-482 AADAPAASDVLVATV
+482 AADSPAAT
-497 APAASDA
+497 
-504 PAAVAP
+504 VAP

-520 LAAANVPTTSEG
+520 LAAANALSASEG

-559 DLDAVNCPESL
+559 DLDAADCPESL

-580 PKDGKTTCSSQSD
+580 PKDGKATCSSQSD

-608 WESAGRSPYA
+608 WESAGRPPYT
-618 CEAAGK
+618 CEAAGRS
-624 LPSACEAAPK
+624 PSACETAPE
-634 APRPHGAGIP
+634 APLPHGAGIP

-657 GKLRAELRRRA
+657 GKLRAEMRRRA

-749 WFTRIDK
+749 WFARIDK

-936 TWRLGQRVAVLLT
+936 TWRLGQRIAVVLT

-962 AGEVR
+962 AGKTV

>member
-1 MARSRSH
+1 MSRSRSH

-120 FTQRSAVPDIPHG
+120 FTQRSAAPDIPHG

-139 ISTYPSRNTAATG
+139 IATYPSRNTAATG

-197 AALSRGYVDLRDR
+197 AALSRGYADLRDR

-221 DFDDALSLEW
+221 DFDDALSLERLDGSDDMAS
-231 IAGDGSMGVARERVG
+231 AGDAPASPADGTAGRSGKTRAQTGPRALDEGVLRTP
-246 DDGSMGVARER
+246 SK
-257 VGDGEAVALSRGRI
+257 ALRMPR
-271 GDDSAVL
+271 
-278 LRERVGDDSAALSC
+278 
-292 ESGICSD
+292 
-299 AGLSV
+299 AGLPASPGGASGD
-304 LSADAGSGS
+304 LGSTPAS
-313 SFVSSSA
+313 S
-320 DTGSGSS
+320 
-327 LAGSSTDTDSTA
+327 AGSSIEMGGPSVP
-339 VLSGSGWENAG
+339 VLSGVGWEGAG
-350 AAVWRLGVH
+350 APVWRLGVH

-365 YVPWGSSIDLDAR
+365 YVPWGSAIDLDAR
-378 SRATSAYLVDRVIPM
+378 NRATSAYLVDRVIPM

-418 YLDGKSRVNRY
+418 YLDGKGRVNRY

-465 ADAPFATDAS
+465 ADAPSVADAS
-475 AATDALN
+475 AATDASN
-482 AADAPAASDVLVATV
+482 
-497 APAASDA
+497 
-504 PAAVAP
+504 
-510 AAADAPAAVA
+510 AADAPAAVA
-520 LAAANVPTTSEG
+520 LAAANALTTSEG

-608 WESAGRSPYA
+608 CEAVGSSPSAW
-618 CEAAGK
+618 EAAGK
-624 LPSACEAAPK
+624 LPSACGAASE
-634 APRPHGAGIP
+634 APRPHSAGIP

-657 GKLRAELRRRA
+657 GKLRAKLRRRA

-749 WFTRIDK
+749 WFARIDK
-756 TRFALGDPHAVQAA
+756 TRFALGDPHAVQAV

-828 MLKALLF
+828 LLKALLF

-846 ALRWLGRHCS
+846 ALRWLGLHCS

-936 TWRLGQRVAVLLT
+936 TWRLGQRVAVVLT

>member
-53 VEVAPLSS
+53 VEIAPLSS

-104 PFGVVI
+104 PLGVVI

-120 FTQRSAVPDIPHG
+120 FTQRSAAPDIPHG

-182 DACLKEADGLRLDVE
+182 DACLEEADGLRLDVE
-197 AALSRGYVDLRDR
+197 AALSRGYADLRDR

-221 DFDDALSLEW
+221 DFDDALSLERLDGSDDMAS
-231 IAGDGSMGVARERVG
+231 AGDAPASPADGTAGRSGKTRAQTGPRALDEGVLRTP
-246 DDGSMGVARER
+246 SK
-257 VGDGEAVALSRGRI
+257 ALRI
-271 GDDSAVL
+271 
-278 LRERVGDDSAALSC
+278 LR
-292 ESGICSD
+292 
-299 AGLSV
+299 AGLPAS
-304 LSADAGSGS
+304 LGGASGDLGSTPAS
-313 SFVSSSA
+313 S
-320 DTGSGSS
+320 
-327 LAGSSTDTDSTA
+327 AGSSIEMGGPSVP
-339 VLSGSGWENAG
+339 VLSGVGWEGAG
-350 AAVWRLGVH
+350 VPVWRLGVH

-365 YVPWGSSIDLDAR
+365 YVPWGSAIDLDAR
-378 SRATSAYLVDRVIPM
+378 NRATSAYLVDRVIPM

-418 YLDGKSRVNRY
+418 YLDGKGRVNRY
-429 EIYPAVIRS
+429 GIYPAVIRS

-451 DGFGSSGIAPRPDD
+451 DGLGSSGIAPRPDD
-465 ADAPFATDAS
+465 ADAPFATDAP
-475 AATDALN
+475 AVTDASN
-482 AADAPAASDVLVATV
+482 AADAPAATV
-497 APAASDA
+497 APAAADA

-553 RTPQKL
+553 KTPQKL

-624 LPSACEAAPK
+624 LPSACEAAPE

-936 TWRLGQRVAVLLT
+936 TWRLGQRVAVVLT

>member
-53 VEVAPLSS
+53 VEIAPLSS

-73 AMRTGGRPAARVVRV
+73 AMRTRGRPAARVVRV

-120 FTQRSAVPDIPHG
+120 FTQRSSAPDIPHG

-197 AALSRGYVDLRDR
+197 AALSRGYADLRDR

-231 IAGDGSMGVARERVG
+231 IG
-246 DDGSMGVARER
+246 DDGSMGVTRER
-257 VGDGEAVALSRGRI
+257 IGSGDAAALSRGRI
-271 GDDSAVL
+271 GDGDAPALS
-278 LRERVGDDSAALSC
+278 RERVGDDSAALSR
-292 ESGICSD
+292 EPGICSD
-299 AGLSV
+299 AGLTA
-304 LSADAGSGS
+304 LSADAGSAS
-313 SFVSSSA
+313 SFA
-320 DTGSGSS
+320 
-327 LAGSSTDTDSTA
+327 ASSTAAGSTA
-339 VLSGSGWENAG
+339 VISGSGWENAG

-365 YVPWGSSIDLDAR
+365 YVPWGSAIDLDAR
-378 SRATSAYLVDRVIPM
+378 NRATSAYLVDRVIPM

-418 YLDGKSRVNRY
+418 YLDGKGRVNRY
-429 EIYPAVIRS
+429 EVYPAVIRS

-451 DGFGSSGIAPRPDD
+451 DGFDSPGIAARPDD
-465 ADAPFATDAS
+465 ADAPFATDAP
-475 AATDALN
+475 AVTDASN
-482 AADAPAASDVLVATV
+482 AADAPAAT
-497 APAASDA
+497 
-504 PAAVAP
+504 VAP

-520 LAAANVPTTSEG
+520 PAATNALSASEG
-532 RSPYLL
+532 RSSYLL

-546 ENGLEMS
+546 ENGLGMS

-559 DLDAVNCPESL
+559 DLDAADCPESL

-580 PKDGKTTCSSQSD
+580 PKDGKATCSSQSD

-608 WESAGRSPYA
+608 WESAGRPPYA
-618 CEAAGK
+618 CEAAGRP
-624 LPSACEAAPK
+624 PSACETAPE
-634 APRPHGAGIP
+634 APLPHGAGIP

-657 GKLRAELRRRA
+657 GKLRAEMRRRA
-668 GGIDFPSTEAKV
+668 GGIDFPSTEVKV

-749 WFTRIDK
+749 WFARIDK

-889 VSGVAPY
+889 VSGVTPY

-922 DAELHRLVG
+922 DAELHRLVS

-936 TWRLGQRVAVLLT
+936 TWRLGQRVAVVLT

>member
-53 VEVAPLSS
+53 VEIAPLSS

-73 AMRTGGRPAARVVRV
+73 AMRTRGRPAARVVRV

-120 FTQRSAVPDIPHG
+120 FTQRSSAPDIPHG

-197 AALSRGYVDLRDR
+197 VALSRGYADLRDR

-221 DFDDALSLEW
+221 DFDDALSLERLDGSDDMAS
-231 IAGDGSMGVARERVG
+231 AGDAPASPADGTAGRSGKTRAQTGPRALDEGVLRTP
-246 DDGSMGVARER
+246 SK
-257 VGDGEAVALSRGRI
+257 ALRI
-271 GDDSAVL
+271 
-278 LRERVGDDSAALSC
+278 LR
-292 ESGICSD
+292 
-299 AGLSV
+299 AGLPASPGGASGD
-304 LSADAGSGS
+304 LGSTPAS
-313 SFVSSSA
+313 S
-320 DTGSGSS
+320 
-327 LAGSSTDTDSTA
+327 AGSSIEMGGPSVP
-339 VLSGSGWENAG
+339 VLSGVGWEGAG
-350 AAVWRLGVH
+350 VPVWRLGVH

-365 YVPWGSSIDLDAR
+365 YVPWGSAIDLDAR
-378 SRATSAYLVDRVIPM
+378 NRATSAYLVDRVIPM

-418 YLDGKSRVNRY
+418 YLDGKGRVNRY
-429 EIYPAVIRS
+429 EVYPAVIRS

-451 DGFGSSGIAPRPDD
+451 DGFDSPGIAARPDD
-465 ADAPFATDAS
+465 ADAPFATDAP
-475 AATDALN
+475 ALTEASN
-482 AADAPAASDVLVATV
+482 AADAPAAT
-497 APAASDA
+497 
-504 PAAVAP
+504 VAP

-520 LAAANVPTTSEG
+520 LAAANALTASEG

-538 RLSGQKRA
+538 RLSGQNRA
-546 ENGLEMS
+546 ENGLETS

-559 DLDAVNCPESL
+559 DLDAADCPESL

-593 GREEGHEAAGRPPSA
+593 GREERHEAAGRPPSA
-608 WESAGRSPYA
+608 WESAGRPPYA
-618 CEAAGK
+618 CEVAGRP
-624 LPSACEAAPK
+624 PSACETAPE
-634 APRPHGAGIP
+634 APLPHGAGIP
-644 RQVADRLAPLSRI
+644 RQAADRLAPLSRI
-657 GKLRAELRRRA
+657 GKLRAEMRRRA

-689 GVDLRRKTDA
+689 GVNLRRKTDA

-749 WFTRIDK
+749 WFARIDK

-936 TWRLGQRVAVLLT
+936 TWRLGQRIAVVLT

>member
-8 TRRAP
+8 TRRVP

-53 VEVAPLSS
+53 VEIAPLSS

-120 FTQRSAVPDIPHG
+120 FTQRSSAPDIPHG

-159 EADEPRIGVESI
+159 EADGPRIGVESI

-197 AALSRGYVDLRDR
+197 AALSRGYADLRDR

-221 DFDDALSLEW
+221 DFDDALSLERLDGSDDMAS
-231 IAGDGSMGVARERVG
+231 AGDAPASPA
-246 DDGSMGVARER
+246 DGTAGRSGKTRAQTGPR
-257 VGDGEAVALSRGRI
+257 ALDESVLRTPSKALRI
-271 GDDSAVL
+271 
-278 LRERVGDDSAALSC
+278 LR
-292 ESGICSD
+292 
-299 AGLSV
+299 AGLPASPGGASGD
-304 LSADAGSGS
+304 LGSTPAS
-313 SFVSSSA
+313 S
-320 DTGSGSS
+320 
-327 LAGSSTDTDSTA
+327 AGSSIEMGGPSVP
-339 VLSGSGWENAG
+339 VLSGVGWEGAG
-350 AAVWRLGVH
+350 VPVWRLGVH

-365 YVPWGSSIDLDAR
+365 YVPWGSAIDLDAR
-378 SRATSAYLVDRVIPM
+378 NRATSAYLVDRVIPM

-418 YLDGKSRVNRY
+418 YLDGKGRVNRY
-429 EIYPAVIRS
+429 EVYPAVIRS

-451 DGFGSSGIAPRPDD
+451 DGFDSPGIAARPDD
-465 ADAPFATDAS
+465 ADAPFATDAP
-475 AATDALN
+475 AVTDASN
-482 AADAPAASDVLVATV
+482 AADAPAATV
-497 APAASDA
+497 APAAA
-504 PAAVAP
+504 
-510 AAADAPAAVA
+510 APAAVA

-553 RTPQKL
+553 RTPQKP
-559 DLDAVNCPESL
+559 DLDAADCPESL

-580 PKDGKTTCSSQSD
+580 PKDGKATCSSQSD

-608 WESAGRSPYA
+608 WESAGRPPYA
-618 CEAAGK
+618 CEVAGRP
-624 LPSACEAAPK
+624 PSACETASEAPL
-634 APRPHGAGIP
+634 PHGAGIP

-657 GKLRAELRRRA
+657 GKLRAKLRRRA

-749 WFTRIDK
+749 WFARIDK

-936 TWRLGQRVAVLLT
+936 TWRLGQRIAVVLT

>member
-53 VEVAPLSS
+53 VEIAPLSS

-120 FTQRSAVPDIPHG
+120 FTQRSAAPDIPHG
-133 ALVRVR
+133 ALVRVH

-197 AALSRGYVDLRDR
+197 AALSRGYADLRDR

-221 DFDDALSLEW
+221 DFDDALSLERLDGSDDMAS
-231 IAGDGSMGVARERVG
+231 AGDAPASPADGTAGRSGKTRAQTGPRALDEGVLRTP
-246 DDGSMGVARER
+246 SK
-257 VGDGEAVALSRGRI
+257 ALRI
-271 GDDSAVL
+271 
-278 LRERVGDDSAALSC
+278 LR
-292 ESGICSD
+292 
-299 AGLSV
+299 AGLPAS
-304 LSADAGSGS
+304 LGGASGDLGSTPAS
-313 SFVSSSA
+313 S
-320 DTGSGSS
+320 
-327 LAGSSTDTDSTA
+327 AGSSIEMGGPSVP
-339 VLSGSGWENAG
+339 VLSGVGWEGAG
-350 AAVWRLGVH
+350 VPVWRLGVH

-365 YVPWGSSIDLDAR
+365 YVPWGSAIDLDAR
-378 SRATSAYLVDRVIPM
+378 NRATSAYLVDRVIPM

-418 YLDGKSRVNRY
+418 YLDGKGRVNRY
-429 EIYPAVIRS
+429 EVYPAVIRS

-451 DGFGSSGIAPRPDD
+451 DGFDSPGIAARPDD
-465 ADAPFATDAS
+465 ADAPFATDAP
-475 AATDALN
+475 AVTDASN
-482 AADAPAASDVLVATV
+482 AADAPAAT
-497 APAASDA
+497 
-504 PAAVAP
+504 VAP

-520 LAAANVPTTSEG
+520 PAATNALTASEG

-608 WESAGRSPYA
+608 WESAGRPPYA

-624 LPSACEAAPK
+624 LPSACEAAPE

-657 GKLRAELRRRA
+657 GKLRAKMRRRA

-749 WFTRIDK
+749 WFARIDK

-936 TWRLGQRVAVLLT
+936 TWRLGQRVAVVLT

>member
-53 VEVAPLSS
+53 VEIAPLSS

-73 AMRTGGRPAARVVRV
+73 AMRTRGRPAARVVRV

-120 FTQRSAVPDIPHG
+120 FTQRSSAPDIPHG

-159 EADEPRIGVESI
+159 EADELRIGVESI
-171 IARHKLETRFS
+171 IERHKLETRFS

-197 AALSRGYVDLRDR
+197 AALSRGYADLRDR

-221 DFDDALSLEW
+221 DFDDALSLERLDGSDDMAS
-231 IAGDGSMGVARERVG
+231 AGDAPASPADGAAGRSGKTRAQTGPRALDEGVLRTP
-246 DDGSMGVARER
+246 SK
-257 VGDGEAVALSRGRI
+257 ALRI
-271 GDDSAVL
+271 
-278 LRERVGDDSAALSC
+278 LR
-292 ESGICSD
+292 
-299 AGLSV
+299 AGLPASPGGASGD
-304 LSADAGSGS
+304 LGSTPAS
-313 SFVSSSA
+313 S
-320 DTGSGSS
+320 
-327 LAGSSTDTDSTA
+327 AGSSIEMGGPSVP
-339 VLSGSGWENAG
+339 VLSGVGWEGAG
-350 AAVWRLGVH
+350 VSVWRLGVH

-365 YVPWGSSIDLDAR
+365 YVPWGSAIDLDAR
-378 SRATSAYLVDRVIPM
+378 NRATSAYLVDRVIPM

-418 YLDGKSRVNRY
+418 YLDGKGRVNRY
-429 EIYPAVIRS
+429 EVYPAVIRS

-451 DGFGSSGIAPRPDD
+451 DGLSSPGIAACLDD
-465 ADAPFATDAS
+465 ADAPFATDAP
-475 AATDALN
+475 AVTDASN
-482 AADAPAASDVLVATV
+482 AADAPAAT
-497 APAASDA
+497 
-504 PAAVAP
+504 VAP

-520 LAAANVPTTSEG
+520 PAATNALTASEG

-538 RLSGQKRA
+538 RLSGQKKA

-559 DLDAVNCPESL
+559 DLDAADCPESL
-570 KTTSYSHVDC
+570 KTTSYSHADC

-593 GREEGHEAAGRPPSA
+593 GREEGHEAAGSSPSA
-608 WESAGRSPYA
+608 WKAAGRSLYA
-618 CEAAGK
+618 CEAVGK
-624 LPSACEAAPK
+624 LPSACETAPE
-634 APRPHGAGIP
+634 APLPHGAGIP

-657 GKLRAELRRRA
+657 GKLRAEMRRRA
-668 GGIDFPSTEAKV
+668 GGIDFPSIEAKV

-749 WFTRIDK
+749 WFARIDK

-936 TWRLGQRVAVLLT
+936 TWRLGQRVAVVLT

>member
-1 MARSRSH
+1 
-8 TRRAP
+8 
-13 RSMPRGTLVVHAE
+13 MPRGTLVVHAE

-53 VEVAPLSS
+53 VEIAPLSS

-120 FTQRSAVPDIPHG
+120 FTQRSSAPDIPHG

-197 AALSRGYVDLRDR
+197 VALSRGYADLRDR

-221 DFDDALSLEW
+221 DFDDALSLERLDGSDDMAS
-231 IAGDGSMGVARERVG
+231 AGDAPASPADGTAGRSGKTRAQTGPRALDEGVLRTP
-246 DDGSMGVARER
+246 SK
-257 VGDGEAVALSRGRI
+257 ALRI
-271 GDDSAVL
+271 
-278 LRERVGDDSAALSC
+278 LR
-292 ESGICSD
+292 
-299 AGLSV
+299 AGLPASPGGASGD
-304 LSADAGSGS
+304 LGSTPAS
-313 SFVSSSA
+313 S
-320 DTGSGSS
+320 
-327 LAGSSTDTDSTA
+327 AGSSIEMGGPSLP
-339 VLSGSGWENAG
+339 VLSGVGWEGAG
-350 AAVWRLGVH
+350 VPVWRLGVH

-365 YVPWGSSIDLDAR
+365 YVPRGSAIDLDAR
-378 SRATSAYLVDRVIPM
+378 NRATSAYLVDRVIPM

-418 YLDGKSRVNRY
+418 YLDGKGRVNRY
-429 EIYPAVIRS
+429 EVYPAVIRS

-451 DGFGSSGIAPRPDD
+451 DGFDSPGIAARPDD
-465 ADAPFATDAS
+465 ADAPFATDAP
-475 AATDALN
+475 AVTDASN
-482 AADAPAASDVLVATV
+482 AADAPAVT
-497 APAASDA
+497 
-504 PAAVAP
+504 VAP

-520 LAAANVPTTSEG
+520 PAATNALTASEG

-538 RLSGQKRA
+538 RLSGQKGA

-559 DLDAVNCPESL
+559 DLDAADCPESL

-580 PKDGKTTCSSQSD
+580 PKDGKATCSSQSD

-608 WESAGRSPYA
+608 WESAGRPPYA
-618 CEAAGK
+618 CEAAGRP
-624 LPSACEAAPK
+624 PSACETAPE
-634 APRPHGAGIP
+634 APLPHGAGIP
-644 RQVADRLAPLSRI
+644 RQAADRLAPLSRI
-657 GKLRAELRRRA
+657 GKLRAEMRRRA

-689 GVDLRRKTDA
+689 GVNLRRKTDA

-749 WFTRIDK
+749 WFARIDK

-936 TWRLGQRVAVLLT
+936 TWRLGQRIAVVLT

-962 AGEVR
+962 AGKTV

>member
-53 VEVAPLSS
+53 VEIAPLSS

-73 AMRTGGRPAARVVRV
+73 AMRAGGRPAARVVRV

-120 FTQRSAVPDIPHG
+120 FTQRSAAPDIPHG

-139 ISTYPSRNTAATG
+139 ISTYPSRNTAAAG

-197 AALSRGYVDLRDR
+197 AALSRGYADLRDR

-231 IAGDGSMGVARERVG
+231 IAG
-246 DDGSMGVARER
+246 DGSMGVARER

-304 LSADAGSGS
+304 LSAYAGSGS

-365 YVPWGSSIDLDAR
+365 YVPWGSSIDLEAR

-465 ADAPFATDAS
+465 ADAPSVADAS
-475 AATDALN
+475 AATDASN
-482 AADAPAASDVLVATV
+482 
-497 APAASDA
+497 
-504 PAAVAP
+504 
-510 AAADAPAAVA
+510 AADAPAAVA
-520 LAAANVPTTSEG
+520 RAAANVPTTSEG

-559 DLDAVNCPESL
+559 DLDAADCPESL

-593 GREEGHEAAGRPPSA
+593 GREERHEAAGRPPSA
-608 WESAGRSPYA
+608 WESAGSSPSA
-618 CEAAGK
+618 WEAAGK
-624 LPSACEAAPK
+624 LPSACEAAPE

-657 GKLRAELRRRA
+657 GKLRAKMRRRA

-680 RLDADGRPT
+680 RLDADGHPT

-749 WFTRIDK
+749 WFARIDK
-756 TRFALGDPHAVQAA
+756 TRFALGDPHAVQAV

-936 TWRLGQRVAVLLT
+936 TWRLGQRVAVVLT

-962 AGEVR
+962 AGKTV

>member
-53 VEVAPLSS
+53 VEIAPLSS

-73 AMRTGGRPAARVVRV
+73 AMRAGGRLAARVVRV

-120 FTQRSAVPDIPHG
+120 FTQRSSAPDIPHG

-197 AALSRGYVDLRDR
+197 AALSRGYADLRDR

-221 DFDDALSLEW
+221 DFDDALSLERLDGSDDMAS
-231 IAGDGSMGVARERVG
+231 AGDAPASPADGTAGRSGKTRAQTGPRALDEGVLRTP
-246 DDGSMGVARER
+246 SK
-257 VGDGEAVALSRGRI
+257 ALRI
-271 GDDSAVL
+271 
-278 LRERVGDDSAALSC
+278 LR
-292 ESGICSD
+292 
-299 AGLSV
+299 AGLPASPGGASSD
-304 LSADAGSGS
+304 LGSTPAS
-313 SFVSSSA
+313 S
-320 DTGSGSS
+320 
-327 LAGSSTDTDSTA
+327 AGSSIEMGGPSVP
-339 VLSGSGWENAG
+339 VLSGVGWEGAG
-350 AAVWRLGVH
+350 VPVWRLGVH

-365 YVPWGSSIDLDAR
+365 YVPWGSAIDLDAR
-378 SRATSAYLVDRVIPM
+378 NRATSAYLVDRVIPM

-418 YLDGKSRVNRY
+418 YLDGKGRVNRY
-429 EIYPAVIRS
+429 EVYPAVIRS

-451 DGFGSSGIAPRPDD
+451 DGFDSPGIAARPDD
-465 ADAPFATDAS
+465 ADALFATDAPDV
-475 AATDALN
+475 TDASN
-482 AADAPAASDVLVATV
+482 AADAPAATV
-497 APAASDA
+497 APAAVA
-504 PAAVAP
+504 PAATVAP

-520 LAAANVPTTSEG
+520 PAATNALSASEG

-559 DLDAVNCPESL
+559 DLDAADCPESL

-580 PKDGKTTCSSQSD
+580 PKDGKATCSSQSD

-608 WESAGRSPYA
+608 WESAGRPPYA
-618 CEAAGK
+618 CEAAGRP
-624 LPSACEAAPK
+624 PSACETAPE
-634 APRPHGAGIP
+634 APLPHGAGIP

-657 GKLRAELRRRA
+657 GKLRAEMRRRA

-749 WFTRIDK
+749 WFARIDK

-936 TWRLGQRVAVLLT
+936 TWRLGQRIAVVLT

>member
-53 VEVAPLSS
+53 VEIAPLSS

-73 AMRTGGRPAARVVRV
+73 AMRTRGRPAARVVRV

-120 FTQRSAVPDIPHG
+120 FTQRSSAPDIPHG

-139 ISTYPSRNTAATG
+139 IATYPSRNTAATG

-197 AALSRGYVDLRDR
+197 VALSRGYADLRDR

-221 DFDDALSLEW
+221 DFDDALSLERLDGSDDMAS
-231 IAGDGSMGVARERVG
+231 AGDAPASPADGTAGRSGKTRAQTGPRALDEGVLRTP
-246 DDGSMGVARER
+246 SK
-257 VGDGEAVALSRGRI
+257 ALRI
-271 GDDSAVL
+271 
-278 LRERVGDDSAALSC
+278 LR
-292 ESGICSD
+292 
-299 AGLSV
+299 AGLPASPGGASSD
-304 LSADAGSGS
+304 LGSTPAS
-313 SFVSSSA
+313 S
-320 DTGSGSS
+320 
-327 LAGSSTDTDSTA
+327 AGSSIEMGGPSVP
-339 VLSGSGWENAG
+339 VLSGVGWEGAG
-350 AAVWRLGVH
+350 VPVWRLGVH
-359 IADVSA
+359 IADASA
-365 YVPWGSSIDLDAR
+365 YVPWGSAIDLDAR
-378 SRATSAYLVDRVIPM
+378 NRATSAYLVDRVIPM

-418 YLDGKSRVNRY
+418 YLDGKGRVNRY
-429 EIYPAVIRS
+429 EVYPAVIRS

-451 DGFGSSGIAPRPDD
+451 DGFDSPGIAACPDD
-465 ADAPFATDAS
+465 ADAPFATDAP
-475 AATDALN
+475 AVTDASN
-482 AADAPAASDVLVATV
+482 AADAPAAT
-497 APAASDA
+497 
-504 PAAVAP
+504 VAP

-520 LAAANVPTTSEG
+520 PAATNALTASEG

-559 DLDAVNCPESL
+559 DLDAADCPESL

-580 PKDGKTTCSSQSD
+580 SKDGKATCSSQSD

-608 WESAGRSPYA
+608 WESAGRPPYA
-618 CEAAGK
+618 CEAA
-624 LPSACEAAPK
+624 PEAPL
-634 APRPHGAGIP
+634 PHGAGIP

-657 GKLRAELRRRA
+657 GKLRAEMRRRA

-749 WFTRIDK
+749 WFARIDK

-936 TWRLGQRVAVLLT
+936 TWRLGQRIAVVLT

-962 AGEVR
+962 AGKTV

>member
-53 VEVAPLSS
+53 VEIAPLSS

-120 FTQRSAVPDIPHG
+120 FTQRSSAPDIPHG

-182 DACLKEADGLRLDVE
+182 NACLKEADGLRLDVE
-197 AALSRGYVDLRDR
+197 AALSRGYADLRDR

-221 DFDDALSLEW
+221 DFDDALSLERLDGSDDMAS
-231 IAGDGSMGVARERVG
+231 AGDAPASPADGTAGRSGKTRAQTGPRALDEGVLRTP
-246 DDGSMGVARER
+246 SK
-257 VGDGEAVALSRGRI
+257 ALRI
-271 GDDSAVL
+271 
-278 LRERVGDDSAALSC
+278 LR
-292 ESGICSD
+292 
-299 AGLSV
+299 AGLPASPGGASSD
-304 LSADAGSGS
+304 LGSTPAS
-313 SFVSSSA
+313 S
-320 DTGSGSS
+320 
-327 LAGSSTDTDSTA
+327 AGSSVEMGGPSVP
-339 VLSGSGWENAG
+339 VLSGVGWEGAG
-350 AAVWRLGVH
+350 VPVWRLGVH

-365 YVPWGSSIDLDAR
+365 YVPWGSAIDLDAR
-378 SRATSAYLVDRVIPM
+378 NRATSAYLVDRVIPM

-418 YLDGKSRVNRY
+418 YLDGKGRVNRY
-429 EIYPAVIRS
+429 EVYPAVICS

-451 DGFGSSGIAPRPDD
+451 DEFDSPGIAARPDD
-465 ADAPFATDAS
+465 ADAPFATDAP
-475 AATDALN
+475 AVTDASN
-482 AADAPAASDVLVATV
+482 AADAPAAT
-497 APAASDA
+497 
-504 PAAVAP
+504 VAP

-520 LAAANVPTTSEG
+520 PAATNALTASEG

-559 DLDAVNCPESL
+559 DLDAADCPESL

-580 PKDGKTTCSSQSD
+580 PKDGKATCSSQGD
-593 GREEGHEAAGRPPSA
+593 GGGEGHEAAGRPP
-608 WESAGRSPYA
+608 YA
-618 CEAAGK
+618 CEAAGRP
-624 LPSACEAAPK
+624 PSACETAPE
-634 APRPHGAGIP
+634 APLPHGAGIP

-657 GKLRAELRRRA
+657 GKLRAEMRRRA

-779 GELVGSLLLRAM
+779 DELVGSLLLRAM

-889 VSGVAPY
+889 VSSVAPY

-936 TWRLGQRVAVLLT
+936 TWRLGQRIAVVLT

-962 AGEVR
+962 AGKTV

>member
-53 VEVAPLSS
+53 VEIAPLSS

-73 AMRTGGRPAARVVRV
+73 AMRAGGRPAARVVRA

-120 FTQRSAVPDIPHG
+120 FTQRSAAPDIPHG

-139 ISTYPSRNTAATG
+139 IATYPSRNTAATG

-197 AALSRGYVDLRDR
+197 AALSRGYADLRDR

-418 YLDGKSRVNRY
+418 YLDGKGRVNRY

-451 DGFGSSGIAPRPDD
+451 DGLGSSGIAPRPDD
-465 ADAPFATDAS
+465 ADAPSAADAS
-475 AATDALN
+475 AATDASN
-482 AADAPAASDVLVATV
+482 
-497 APAASDA
+497 
-504 PAAVAP
+504 
-510 AAADAPAAVA
+510 AADAPAAVA

-608 WESAGRSPYA
+608 CEAAGSSPSAW
-618 CEAAGK
+618 EAAGK
-624 LPSACEAAPK
+624 LPSACEAASE
-634 APRPHGAGIP
+634 APRPHSAGIP

-680 RLDADGRPT
+680 RLDADGYPV

-714 AHRLVAADS
+714 ARCLVATGS

-749 WFTRIDK
+749 WFARIDK

-936 TWRLGQRVAVLLT
+936 TWRLGQRIAVVLT

>member
-13 RSMPRGTLVVHAE
+13 RSMPRGTLVVHAG

-53 VEVAPLSS
+53 VEIAPLSS

-73 AMRTGGRPAARVVRV
+73 AMRTGGRPAARVMRV

-120 FTQRSAVPDIPHG
+120 FTQRSAAPDIPHG

-139 ISTYPSRNTAATG
+139 ISTYPSRTTAATG

-197 AALSRGYVDLRDR
+197 AALSRGYADLRDR

-221 DFDDALSLEW
+221 DFDDALSLERLDGSDDMAS
-231 IAGDGSMGVARERVG
+231 AGDAPASPADGTAGRSGKTRAQTGPRALDEGVLRTP
-246 DDGSMGVARER
+246 SK
-257 VGDGEAVALSRGRI
+257 ALRI
-271 GDDSAVL
+271 
-278 LRERVGDDSAALSC
+278 LR
-292 ESGICSD
+292 
-299 AGLSV
+299 AGLPAS
-304 LSADAGSGS
+304 LGGASSDLGSTPAS
-313 SFVSSSA
+313 S
-320 DTGSGSS
+320 
-327 LAGSSTDTDSTA
+327 AGSSIEMGGPSVP
-339 VLSGSGWENAG
+339 VLSGVGWEGAG
-350 AAVWRLGVH
+350 VPVWRLGVH

-365 YVPWGSSIDLDAR
+365 YVPWGSAIDLDAR
-378 SRATSAYLVDRVIPM
+378 NRATSAYLVDRVIPM

-400 DLCSLRPDEDRLS
+400 DLCSLRPDEGRLS

-418 YLDGKSRVNRY
+418 YLDGKGRVNRY
-429 EIYPAVIRS
+429 EVYPAVIRS

-451 DGFGSSGIAPRPDD
+451 DGFDSPGIAARPDD
-465 ADAPFATDAS
+465 ADAPFATDAP
-475 AATDALN
+475 AVTDASN
-482 AADAPAASDVLVATV
+482 AADAPAAT
-497 APAASDA
+497 
-504 PAAVAP
+504 VAP
-510 AAADAPAAVA
+510 AAADAPAAAAPAATNA
-520 LAAANVPTTSEG
+520 LTASEE

-593 GREEGHEAAGRPPSA
+593 GREEGHEAAGRPP
-608 WESAGRSPYA
+608 YA

-624 LPSACEAAPK
+624 LPPACEAAPE
-634 APRPHGAGIP
+634 APRPHSAGIP

-680 RLDADGRPT
+680 RLDADGYPV

-714 AHRLVAADS
+714 ARCLVATGS
-723 PALFRVHERPA
+723 PGLFRVHERPA

-749 WFTRIDK
+749 WFACIDK
-756 TRFALGDPHAVQAA
+756 TRFALGDPHAVQAV

-846 ALRWLGRHCS
+846 ALRWLGLHCS

-905 AEGLLPVRRLG
+905 AEGLLPVRRLS

-936 TWRLGQRVAVLLT
+936 TWRLGQRVAVVLT

>member
-53 VEVAPLSS
+53 VEIAPLSS

-120 FTQRSAVPDIPHG
+120 FTQRSSAPDIPHG

-197 AALSRGYVDLRDR
+197 VALSRGYADLRDR

-221 DFDDALSLEW
+221 DFDDALSLERLDGSDDMAS
-231 IAGDGSMGVARERVG
+231 AGDAPASPADGTAGRSGKTRAQTGPRALDEGVLRTP
-246 DDGSMGVARER
+246 SK
-257 VGDGEAVALSRGRI
+257 ALRI
-271 GDDSAVL
+271 
-278 LRERVGDDSAALSC
+278 LR
-292 ESGICSD
+292 
-299 AGLSV
+299 AGLPASPGGASGD
-304 LSADAGSGS
+304 LGSTPAS
-313 SFVSSSA
+313 S
-320 DTGSGSS
+320 
-327 LAGSSTDTDSTA
+327 AGSSIEMGGPSVP
-339 VLSGSGWENAG
+339 VLSGVGWEGAG
-350 AAVWRLGVH
+350 VPVWRLGVH

-365 YVPWGSSIDLDAR
+365 YVPWGSAIDLDAR
-378 SRATSAYLVDRVIPM
+378 NRATSAYLVDRVIPM

-418 YLDGKSRVNRY
+418 YLDGKGRVNRY
-429 EIYPAVIRS
+429 KVYPAVIRS

-451 DGFGSSGIAPRPDD
+451 DGFDSPGIAARPDD
-465 ADAPFATDAS
+465 ADAPFATDAP
-475 AATDALN
+475 AVTDASN
-482 AADAPAASDVLVATV
+482 AADAPAAT
-497 APAASDA
+497 
-504 PAAVAP
+504 VAP

-520 LAAANVPTTSEG
+520 PAATNALTVSEG

-559 DLDAVNCPESL
+559 DLDAADCPESL

-580 PKDGKTTCSSQSD
+580 PKDGKATCSSQSD

-608 WESAGRSPYA
+608 WESAGRPPYA
-618 CEAAGK
+618 CEAAGRP
-624 LPSACEAAPK
+624 LSACETAPE
-634 APRPHGAGIP
+634 APLPHGAGIP

-657 GKLRAELRRRA
+657 GKLRAEMRRRA

-749 WFTRIDK
+749 WFARIDK

-936 TWRLGQRVAVLLT
+936 TWRLGQRIAVVLT

>member
-1 MARSRSH
+1 MSRSRSH

-13 RSMPRGTLVVHAE
+13 RSMPRGTFVVHAE

-120 FTQRSAVPDIPHG
+120 FTQRSAAPDIPHG

-197 AALSRGYVDLRDR
+197 AALSRGYADLRDR

-221 DFDDALSLEW
+221 DFDDALSLERLDGSDDMAS
-231 IAGDGSMGVARERVG
+231 AGDAPASPADGTAGRSGKTRAQTGPHALDEGVLRTP
-246 DDGSMGVARER
+246 SK
-257 VGDGEAVALSRGRI
+257 ALRI
-271 GDDSAVL
+271 
-278 LRERVGDDSAALSC
+278 LR
-292 ESGICSD
+292 
-299 AGLSV
+299 AGLPAS
-304 LSADAGSGS
+304 LGGASGDLGSTPAS
-313 SFVSSSA
+313 S
-320 DTGSGSS
+320 
-327 LAGSSTDTDSTA
+327 AGSSIEMGGPSVP
-339 VLSGSGWENAG
+339 VLSGVGWEGAG
-350 AAVWRLGVH
+350 VPVWRLGVH

-365 YVPWGSSIDLDAR
+365 YVPWGSAIDLDAR
-378 SRATSAYLVDRVIPM
+378 NRATSAYLVDRVIPM

-418 YLDGKSRVNRY
+418 YLDGKGRVNRY
-429 EIYPAVIRS
+429 GIYPAVIRS

-451 DGFGSSGIAPRPDD
+451 DGLGSSGIAPRPDD
-465 ADAPFATDAS
+465 ADAPFATDAP
-475 AATDALN
+475 AVTDASN
-482 AADAPAASDVLVATV
+482 AADAPAATV
-497 APAASDA
+497 APAAADA

-593 GREEGHEAAGRPPSA
+593 GREEGHEAVGRPPSACEAAGRPPSA
-608 WESAGRSPYA
+608 WE
-618 CEAAGK
+618 AAGK
-624 LPSACEAAPK
+624 LPPACEAAPE
-634 APRPHGAGIP
+634 APRPHSAGIP

-657 GKLRAELRRRA
+657 GKLRAKLRRRA

-749 WFTRIDK
+749 WFARIDK

-770 LEASRGRSE
+770 LEASCGRSE

-889 VSGVAPY
+889 VSSVAPY

-936 TWRLGQRVAVLLT
+936 TWRLGQRVAVVLT

>member
-1 MARSRSH
+1 M
-8 TRRAP
+8 
-13 RSMPRGTLVVHAE
+13 G
-26 GYGFVRTAEGE
+26 G
-37 YFIPS
+37 PS
-42 AKLGGAFDGDV
+42 
-53 VEVAPLSS
+53 
-61 AASKAHRSSGRD
+61 
-73 AMRTGGRPAARVVRV
+73 
-88 VERAHETLI
+88 
-97 GRYEVAD
+97 
-104 PFGVVI
+104 
-110 PEDPRIPYDI
+110 
-120 FTQRSAVPDIPHG
+120 VP
-133 ALVRVR
+133 
-139 ISTYPSRNTAATG
+139 
-152 VVEEVLG
+152 
-159 EADEPRIGVESI
+159 
-171 IARHKLETRFS
+171 
-182 DACLKEADGLRLDVE
+182 
-197 AALSRGYVDLRDR
+197 
-210 CVFTI
+210 
-215 DPVDAR
+215 
-221 DFDDALSLEW
+221 
-231 IAGDGSMGVARERVG
+231 
-246 DDGSMGVARER
+246 
-257 VGDGEAVALSRGRI
+257 
-271 GDDSAVL
+271 
-278 LRERVGDDSAALSC
+278 
-292 ESGICSD
+292 
-299 AGLSV
+299 
-304 LSADAGSGS
+304 
-313 SFVSSSA
+313 
-320 DTGSGSS
+320 
-327 LAGSSTDTDSTA
+327 
-339 VLSGSGWENAG
+339 VLSGVGWEGAG
-350 AAVWRLGVH
+350 VPVWRLGVH

-365 YVPWGSSIDLDAR
+365 YVPWGSGIDLDAR
-378 SRATSAYLVDRVIPM
+378 NRATSAYLVDRVIPM

-465 ADAPFATDAS
+465 ADAPFATDAP
-475 AATDALN
+475 AVTDASN
-482 AADAPAASDVLVATV
+482 AADAPAAT
-497 APAASDA
+497 
-504 PAAVAP
+504 VAP

-608 WESAGRSPYA
+608 CEAAGSSPSAW
-618 CEAAGK
+618 EAAGK
-624 LPSACEAAPK
+624 LPSACEAASE
-634 APRPHGAGIP
+634 APRPHSAGIP

-657 GKLRAELRRRA
+657 GKLRAKMRRRA

-699 TSLVEEAMILANEAV
+699 TSLVEETMILANEAV

-749 WFTRIDK
+749 WFARIDK

-936 TWRLGQRVAVLLT
+936 MWRLGQRVAVVLT